1 MAAYASVDAITDG
14 SLSPL
19 LQYIIVLEQ
28 RSCMVQHAISGAAS
42 LQPQDATHLD
52 QLVDEVSSV
61 TAEEEERE
69 LHEDE
74 VLVPARISLRPVVRG
89 VIRAVQR
96 HGPRLV
102 RGARRAI
109 AAGARK
115 AGEVGR
121 KVWAGAKR
129 AGRAVWRQVSIPL
142 EWPKK
147 KDKKKRR

>member
-1 MAAYASVDAITDG
+1 MQ
-14 SLSPL
+14 SPVVLFCL
-19 LQYIIVLEQ
+19 LGLTVL
-28 RSCMVQHAISGAAS
+28 AAS

-52 QLVDEVSSV
+52 QLVNEVSTT
-61 TAEEEERE
+61 TAEEEEE
-69 LHEDE
+69 PQLHGDE